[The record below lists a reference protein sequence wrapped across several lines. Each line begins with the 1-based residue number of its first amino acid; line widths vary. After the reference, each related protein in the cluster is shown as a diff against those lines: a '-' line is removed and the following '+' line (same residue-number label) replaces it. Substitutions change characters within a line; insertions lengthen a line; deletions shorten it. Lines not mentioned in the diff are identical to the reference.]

1 MIWSV
6 WLIITDPSLQGD
18 VEPLKAPH
26 ALLRTVLMRQ
36 VISVSQLH
44 SLHWVPWLFILNML
58 SRFCYWFPNLGHP
71 WWSQA
76 ILFNSFLLSLCYCF
90 VLCCSKKEN
99 HKVEH
104 RHRTYEPVTRA
115 DLPDGCIYSAHM
127 TSVHLE
133 RLCCGSQTKLVEVL
147 LVFILCPES
156 FLVQRKYYQCFF
168 CLLGADCGVWRWLT
182 FW

>member
-1 MIWSV
+1 MV
-6 WLIITDPSLQGD
+6 CMAYCHGPQPSGRCGTPKGPTCFAADSADAASYQC
-18 VEPLKAPH
+18 
-26 ALLRTVLMRQ
+26 
-36 VISVSQLH
+36 IST
-44 SLHWVPWLFILNML
+44 SLSLNWVPWLFILNML

-127 TSVHLE
+127 TSVHLD

-168 CLLGADCGVWRWLT
+168 CLLGANCGVWRWLT